1 MRGTTNR
8 VRCRTNTATTQ
19 KKGWRWKRIR
29 YCPALNLK
37 KEYLQAKRLDW
48 ELLKLWSQLG
58 LVCLK
63 YLDESGCYCTSPT
76 DYAYGRRG
84 EQKRIRQNRRRGRR
98 INIFGIW
105 EPKVRFDYALM
116 VGTLKTPTYVQLMD
130 WQAQTAAT
138 RLLETGQIT
147 VIIHDNASV
156 HKSSLARQQHQRWQ
170 QQGLYVF
177 FLPPYSPQMNRI
189 EDEWLHLKRDELA
202 GQVFEDEYEL
212 AIAII
217 DGINNRA
224 NHGQYQVERFTF
236 N

>member
-1 MRGTTNR
+1 M
-8 VRCRTNTATTQ
+8 
-19 KKGWRWKRIR
+19 
-29 YCPALNLK
+29 
-37 KEYLQAKRLDW
+37 
-48 ELLKLWSQLG
+48 
-58 LVCLK
+58 VCLK

-76 DYAYGRRG
+76 DYTYGRRG

-105 EPKVRFDYALM
+105 EPKSSFNYALM
-116 VGTLKTPTYVQLMD
+116 LGTLKAPTYVQLMD
-130 WQAQTAAT
+130 WQAQIAAH

-156 HKSSLARQQHQRWQ
+156 HKSLLARQQHQRWQ
-170 QQGLYVF
+170 QQGLYIF

-202 GQVFEDEYEL
+202 GRVFDDEYEL

-217 DGINNRA
+217 EGIENRA
-224 NHGQYQVERFTF
+224 VQGQYQVERFMF